1 MITNGAGR
9 LSSVGMITEEGEEEE
24 EEITHITDD
33 NKLQQYE

>member
-1 MITNGAGR
+1 MMITNGAGR
-9 LSSVGMITEEGEEEE
+9 LSSVGMITEEEEEE

>member
-1 MITNGAGR
+1 MMITNGAGR

-24 EEITHITDD
+24 EITHITDD